1 MSFTSI
7 TLPST
12 ISFVSIDTRTGPFKV
27 LMLPPAS
34 TIAGHLYTIKD
45 QYGGSDKSTYTL
57 STNGLDKIDG
67 IHYQFTF
74 SSSYGSL
81 SVISDGRVGWRV
93 VGFYNGSQTAIPPVV
108 VVPVATLSVTPNTR
122 YSFLS
127 ANYNNSGTIANIGS
141 STGIGSASVSGGTY
155 TSAAPGYFTTVQ
167 SGTSYIQAPN
177 TSFRTLIIIPRL
189 RNTQYWSYLLD
200 ARNGVGGGYFAS
212 ATGGDWTT
220 GTTLY
225 RDTVATA
232 WADEI
237 LLGWGDNAW
246 HHVAMVTNYTFT
258 DDVTFMARVSQNE
271 NVGGDIAEIMY
282 FDGVLTAQQIKD
294 NFNFFA
300 SRFGWT
306 PVA

>member
-1 MSFTSI
+1 
-7 TLPST
+7 
-12 ISFVSIDTRTGPFKV
+12 
-27 LMLPPAS
+27 MLPPAS
-34 TIAGHLYTIKD
+34 TLVGHLYTIKD

-67 IHYQFTF
+67 LHYQFTF

-81 SVISDGRVGWRV
+81 SLMSDGRVGWRV
-93 VGFYNGSQTAIPPVV
+93 VGFYDGSSTAIPPVPP
-108 VVPVATLSVTPNTR
+108 VPGLSPAPTIR

-141 STGIGSASVSGGTY
+141 STGIGSASVVGGSY
-155 TSAAPGYFTTVQ
+155 TSASPGYFTAVQ
-167 SGTSYIQAPN
+167 GSSGYIQAPN
-177 TSFRTLIIIPRL
+177 ASFRTLIIIVRL
-189 RNTQYWSYLLD
+189 RNTGYWSYLLD

-237 LLGWGDNAW
+237 LLGWGDSTW
-246 HHVAMVTNYTFT
+246 RHTAMVTNYTFT

-271 NVGGDIAEIMY
+271 NIGGDIAEIMY
-282 FDGVLTAQQIKD
+282 FDTVLTAQQVKD
-294 NFNFFA
+294 NYNFFA
-300 SRFGWT
+300 SRFGKA